1 MQKFLNLIII
11 IFIVCVLLFLH
22 RRMIEK
28 KARTNEKEDY
38 QTIREIL
45 EEQRDDLAQSKKP
58 ILWIHVPYEYNSRSW
73 QSFGSRSSYELNQPY
88 LYVTIQS
95 IINKCSDDFR
105 ICIIDDTSFSKLIP
119 DWSIDMKLISNP
131 ISDKMR
137 ALGMAK
143 LLYIYGGVSIPI
155 SFLCIRNIEPM
166 YSKGVTGD
174 KPFVCENID
183 RNITSTTYSF
193 YPNMSFMGAPRK
205 NELINQLVEFMQRAI
220 SNDFTAES
228 VFIGEFDRWIEA
240 RVREGKMNTVS
251 GSLLGVKDKQGNAI
265 TVDELMS
272 NTPIKMAKDIYGIWI
287 PSQEILKRR
296 KFEWFARM
304 SVSQILSANTIL
316 SKYIIMANIVDEN
329 GGIITELKANPDWVS
344 FWSVPSQ
351 APVWG
356 LKPDLLGNNV
366 IQLEEPSYAG
376 N

>member
-1 MQKFLNLIII
+1 
-11 IFIVCVLLFLH
+11 
-22 RRMIEK
+22 
-28 KARTNEKEDY
+28 
-38 QTIREIL
+38 
-45 EEQRDDLAQSKKP
+45 
-58 ILWIHVPYEYNSRSW
+58 
-73 QSFGSRSSYELNQPY
+73 
-88 LYVTIQS
+88 
-95 IINKCSDDFR
+95 
-105 ICIIDDTSFSKLIP
+105 
-119 DWSIDMKLISNP
+119 MKLISNP

-228 VFIGEFDRWIEA
+228 VFIGEFDRWIES